1 MKRAPAQKAP
11 VKVISKRVNPVMK
24 GQYSTLEVNSTQQQ
38 RSHSAPK
45 KRTSLKQNL
54 MSDYG
59 VDIHAY
65 LKKLEAGI
73 NQASFL
79 GKH

>member
-11 VKVISKRVNPVMK
+11 VKVISKRVNPVVK
-24 GQYSTLEVNSTQQQ
+24 GYSTLEVNSTQQQ

-54 MSDYG
+54 MTDYG
-59 VDIHAY
+59 TDIHAY

-73 NQASFL
+73 N
-79 GKH
+79 